1 MFDLSNYRD
10 FTGDDWWLKPVTEAS
25 ARLDTLQ
32 TAVTT
37 SATSCATPRASE
49 ALKSSKCLNGTSH
62 K

>member
-10 FTGDDWWLKPVTEAS
+10 FTGDDWWLNAVTEAS

-37 SATSCATPRASE
+37 SATSCATPRVSE
-49 ALKSSKCLNGTSH
+49 ALKSSKCLNGTAD